1 MADVA
6 KAAIAAIARIDAVP
20 LILDVVCRTTG
31 MGFAAVARVTDDRWI
46 ACNLLDKINFSLKP
60 GEELKIETTICSEIR
75 RNGAPVVIDHVDLD
89 PHYSQHQTP
98 RLYGFQSYISMPI
111 VRADGSIFGTL
122 CAIDP
127 QPARP
132 SRAENIAMFKA
143 FADLIASH
151 LDAQDYSDARDE
163 ELTAQRHDAEL
174 REQFIAVLG
183 HDLRNP
189 LAAIDGGIK
198 LLSKQS
204 LDDKAVG
211 IIKLMQGSVTRM
223 SGLIDS
229 VLDFA
234 RGRLGGGI
242 ALQQVS
248 SDSLVPVLDLIV
260 AELRTAWPD
269 RVIETDF
276 TIAQPFSCD
285 RERVAQLFSNLLAN
299 AITHGAAN
307 APIRTKAWTHGD
319 FFELSVAN
327 AGEPIS
333 PAALEHLFQP
343 FYRNSLRPTQQGLG
357 LGLYIASMIAQAHGG
372 RIDVTSTPVET
383 QFTFRMLIEP
393 TVAR

>member
-20 LILDVVCRTTG
+20 MILDVICRTTG
-31 MGFAAVARVTDDRWI
+31 MGFAAVARVTDNRWI
-46 ACNLLDKINFSLKP
+46 ACDLLDRINFGLKP

-75 RNGAPVVIDHVDLD
+75 RNGEPVVIDHVDLD
-89 PHYSQHQTP
+89 PRYSQHHTP

-111 VRADGSIFGTL
+111 VRADGSMFGTL

-127 QPARP
+127 QPRQLNA
-132 SRAENIAMFKA
+132 SATVAMFKA

-151 LDAQDYSDARDE
+151 LDAQDYSDARDK
-163 ELTAQRHDAEL
+163 ELTDQRHDAEL

-198 LLSKQS
+198 LLAKRP
-204 LDDKAVG
+204 LDNKAVS
-211 IIKLMQGSVTRM
+211 IIKLMQESATRM

-242 ALQQVS
+242 ALERVS
-248 SDSLVPVLDLIV
+248 SASLVPLLDLVV

-276 TIAQPFSCD
+276 TIVQPVSCD
-285 RERVAQLFSNLLAN
+285 PERVAQLFSNLLAN
-299 AITHGAAN
+299 AITHGAAD
-307 APIRTKAWTHGD
+307 APVRTKAWTHDG
-319 FFELSVAN
+319 FFDLSVAN
-327 AGEPIS
+327 AGEPIP
-333 PAALEHLFQP
+333 PAAMAHLFQP

-372 RIDVTSTPVET
+372 KLDVTSAPAET
-383 QFTFRMLIEP
+383 RFTFRMTIH
-393 TVAR
+393 

>member
-20 LILDVVCRTTG
+20 MILDVVCRTTG
-31 MGFAAVARVTDDRWI
+31 MGFAAVARVTDNRWI
-46 ACNLLDKINFSLKP
+46 ACDLLDRINFGLKP
-60 GEELKIETTICSEIR
+60 GGELKIETTICSEIR
-75 RNGAPVVIDHVDLD
+75 RNGEPVVIDHVDLD
-89 PHYSQHQTP
+89 PRYSQHHTP

-111 VRADGSIFGTL
+111 VRADGSMFGTL

-127 QPARP
+127 QPRQLNA
-132 SRAENIAMFKA
+132 SATVAMFKA

-151 LDAQDYSDARDE
+151 LDVQDYSDARDK
-163 ELTAQRHDAEL
+163 ELTDQRHNAEL

-198 LLSKQS
+198 LLAKRP

-211 IIKLMQGSVTRM
+211 IIKLMQESVTRM

-242 ALQQVS
+242 ALERAS
-248 SDSLVPVLDLIV
+248 SASLVPLLELVV
-260 AELRTAWPD
+260 AELRTAWPNH
-269 RVIETDF
+269 VIETDF
-276 TIAQPFSCD
+276 TIVQPVSCD
-285 RERVAQLFSNLLAN
+285 PERVAQLFSNLLAN
-299 AITHGAAN
+299 AIAHGAAD
-307 APIRTKAWTHGD
+307 APIRTKASTHGG

-327 AGEPIS
+327 SGEPI
-333 PAALEHLFQP
+333 PLAAMEHLFQP

-372 RIDVTSTPVET
+372 RIDVTSTPAET
-383 QFTFRMLIEP
+383 RFTFRMSIN
-393 TVAR
+393 

>member
-20 LILDVVCRTTG
+20 MILDVVCRTTG
-31 MGFAAVARVTDDRWI
+31 MGFAAVARVTDNRWI
-46 ACNLLDKINFSLKP
+46 ACDLLDRINFGLKP
-60 GEELKIETTICSEIR
+60 GGELKIETTICSEIR
-75 RNGAPVVIDHVDLD
+75 RNGEPVVIDHVDLD
-89 PHYSQHQTP
+89 PRYSQHHTP

-111 VRADGSIFGTL
+111 VRADGSMFGTL

-127 QPARP
+127 QPRQLNA
-132 SRAENIAMFKA
+132 SATVAMFKA

-151 LDAQDYSDARDE
+151 LDAQDYSDARDK
-163 ELTAQRHDAEL
+163 ELTDQRHNAEL

-198 LLSKQS
+198 LLAKRP

-211 IIKLMQGSVTRM
+211 IIKLMQESVTRM

-242 ALQQVS
+242 ALERAS
-248 SDSLVPVLDLIV
+248 SASLVPLLELVV
-260 AELRTAWPD
+260 AELRTAWPNH
-269 RVIETDF
+269 VIETDF
-276 TIAQPFSCD
+276 TIVQPVSCD
-285 RERVAQLFSNLLAN
+285 PERVAQLFSNLLAN
-299 AITHGAAN
+299 AIAHGAAD
-307 APIRTKAWTHGD
+307 APIRTKASTHGG

-327 AGEPIS
+327 SGEPI
-333 PAALEHLFQP
+333 PLAAMEHLFQP

-372 RIDVTSTPVET
+372 RIDVTSTPAET
-383 QFTFRMLIEP
+383 RFTFRMSIN
-393 TVAR
+393 

>member
-6 KAAIAAIARIDAVP
+6 AAAIAAIARIDAVP
-20 LILDVVCRTTG
+20 MILDVVCRTTG
-31 MGFAAVARVTDDRWI
+31 MGFAAVARVTEDRWV
-46 ACNLLDKINFSLKP
+46 ACNLLDQINFGLKP
-60 GEELKIETTICSEIR
+60 GGELKIETTICSEIR
-75 RNGAPVVIDHVDLD
+75 RNAKPVVIDHVDLD
-89 PHYSQHQTP
+89 PQYSQHHTP

-111 VRADGSIFGTL
+111 VRGDGSIFGTL

-127 QPARP
+127 QPRQLNAP
-132 SRAENIAMFKA
+132 ATLAMFKA
-143 FADLIASH
+143 FADLIATH
-151 LDAQDYSDARDE
+151 LDAQDYSDARDK
-163 ELTAQRHDAEL
+163 ELIDQRHDAEL

-198 LLSKQS
+198 LLSKRP

-211 IIKLMQGSVTRM
+211 IIKLMQESATRM

-242 ALQQVS
+242 ALERVPS
-248 SDSLVPVLDLIV
+248 ASLVPLLDLVV

-269 RVIETDF
+269 RVIETEF
-276 TIAQPFSCD
+276 TIVQPVSCD
-285 RERVAQLFSNLLAN
+285 DERVAQLFSNLLAN
-299 AITHGAAN
+299 AITHGAPD

-319 FFELSVAN
+319 FFELSVSN
-327 AGEPIS
+327 AGEPIP
-333 PAALEHLFQP
+333 PAAMEHLFQP

-357 LGLYIASMIAQAHGG
+357 LGLYIASMIAQAHSG
-372 RIDVTSTPVET
+372 RIDVTSTPAET
-383 QFTFRMLIEP
+383 RFTFRMPID
-393 TVAR
+393 